1 MHPQLKRKNQILCA
15 LDVGSSKTRL
25 LMARMHCS
33 GRVEILA
40 GGSTD
45 TCGLTKGIVV
55 NLAEVAASIRHV
67 VEEAES
73 KTNIPVN
80 CVVAGISGNHIMS
93 HNFSGAVEI
102 KGKHGEV
109 TAKDME
115 SVIRAA
121 SIPLSQEREVL
132 HILPTEFF
140 LNGRGGI
147 RNPVGLTGPQLDLN
161 LHVVSCDSALS
172 QSLVSAANRARTRVR
187 RIILQSIA
195 SGEAVLTPEERS
207 LGVAVI
213 DIGAGTTDI
222 AVYMENSICHTSVLP
237 VGGAHFTSDLVE
249 ALHTSRQEAE
259 RVKIEFGSVIP
270 EQIDSE
276 ETTGVQGLG
285 MRGSSDFSRKEICEY
300 LYDRGAELLEL
311 VKDDIFGSV
320 EKERLLAGAV
330 LTGGGSQTEGM
341 VDLAG
346 RILEMPVRL
355 GSPMGFE
362 GLGTELKHSTFSCAV
377 GLILLEARKTES
389 QDFFSRPRTPYSW
402 TDRIVSFFEK

>member
-1 MHPQLKRKNQILCA
+1 LKKKNQILCA

-25 LMARMHCS
+25 LMARMHRS
-33 GRVEILA
+33 GKLEMLA

-55 NLAEVAASIRHV
+55 NLADVVTAIRCVIEEV
-67 VEEAES
+67 ES
-73 KTNIPVN
+73 KIDIPVSR
-80 CVVAGISGNHIMS
+80 VVAGISGNHIMS
-93 HNFSGAVEI
+93 HNFSGAIEI
-102 KGKHGEV
+102 TGKHSEV
-109 TAKDME
+109 TSKDME

-121 SIPLSQEREVL
+121 TIPLSQEREVI

-147 RNPVGLTGPQLDLN
+147 KNPVGLTGPQLDLN

-172 QSLVSAANRARTRVR
+172 QNLVSAANKARIKVQ

-195 SGEAVLTPEERS
+195 SGEAVLTPEEKS

-222 AVYMENSICHTSVLP
+222 AVHLENSICHTSVLP
-237 VGGAHFTSDLVE
+237 VGGAHFTNDLVE

-270 EQIDSE
+270 EQIDPE
-276 ETTGVQGLG
+276 EMTGAQGLG
-285 MRGSSDFSRKEICEY
+285 MRDSCDFSRKEICEY
-300 LYDRGAELLEL
+300 LYDRGAELLEF
-311 VKDDIFGSV
+311 VKNDIFGSIAK
-320 EKERLLAGAV
+320 EKLLAGAV
-330 LTGGGSQTEGM
+330 LTGGGSQMEGIS
-341 VDLAG
+341 DLAG

-355 GSPMGFE
+355 GIPTGFE
-362 GLGTELKHSTFSCAV
+362 GLRTELEHPTFSCAV
-377 GLILLEARKTES
+377 GLILLEARKTEN
-389 QDFFSRPRTPYSW
+389 QDFFSRPKTGRSW
-402 TDRIVSFFEK
+402 TDRILSFFEK